1 MSEYD
6 IGLKQKA
13 RKNVLTTE
21 ETCLLLHRTRQQLN
35 NIIKSGGLE
44 VFKSTPKANLFW
56 RSDVYA
62 LLKKLNK
69 ETPRSY
75 TKIYG
80 SSTESAK
87 KAFRELSINKDDV
100 EQVYVFFEEW
110 DAIQK
115 NFYNVEGIEM
125 PDTLTRLDAPRFI
138 IIMKDGTEYWFN
150 GLTCGYSGTGTAGT
164 EEVLEELGID
174 KAVGNRAHPRIS
186 AYKICHYYRSGSK
199 WEFDGENPEDSRA
212 YWSIR
217 EKNLLGLETQLYRY
231 NGHLVLTQGARYIT
245 SPLDDGLQ
253 EPSLRMLA
261 NSLYFTPNPT
271 EVQFLSREDALATGH
286 YDMAFSETLVY
297 QIVIRDFNENE
308 LWLTY
313 PFETIKPEKQQSM
326 RDLMRMLNVK
336 LDEETLSDKVIS
348 WLGKKPRFKTTT
360 YTVHEADWRG
370 PCGYNGDIKK

>member
-1 MSEYD
+1 MREYD

-13 RKNVLTTE
+13 YENVLTTE
-21 ETCLLLHRTRQQLN
+21 ETCLVLHRTRQQLN
-35 NIIKSGGLE
+35 NIIRSGGLE

-56 RSDVYA
+56 RPDVYT
-62 LLKKLNK
+62 LLKRLNK

-80 SSTESAK
+80 SSAERAK
-87 KAFRELSINKDDV
+87 KAFRELNINKDDV

-115 NFYNVEGIEM
+115 NFYNIEGVEM
-125 PDTLTRLDAPRFI
+125 PDTLTRVDAPRFI

-174 KAVGNRAHPRIS
+174 VAVGNKAHTRIS
-186 AYKICHYYRSGSK
+186 AYKICHYYRNGNE
-199 WEFDGENPEDSRA
+199 WEFDGENPEDSRG
-212 YWSIR
+212 YWSIK

-245 SPLDDGLQ
+245 SPLDDEKQ
-253 EPSLRMLA
+253 EPSLKVLA

-286 YDMAFSETLVY
+286 YDVAYSETLVY
-297 QIVIRDFNENE
+297 QIIIKDFNDNE

-313 PFETIKPEKQQSM
+313 PFEDIKPEKQQSM
-326 RDLMRMLNVK
+326 KDLMKLLNVK
-336 LDEETLSDKVIS
+336 LDEETLTDKVIS
-348 WLGKKPRFKTTT
+348 WLGKKPRFKSAT
-360 YTVHEADWRG
+360 YTVKEAD
-370 PCGYNGDIKK
+370 